1 MILSLLG
8 GCLAHTSLTLRLAAA
23 NPGSGTVS
31 YGRAMSTATE
41 TEVGQGGLAAKV
53 RGQLF
58 LKQVFSLSPDARARE
73 SVASSWNS
81 GHTVTS
87 TARLSLGS
95 PSLALLSRWPWGP
108 GESRCQAHSWAQS
121 STSNAGPHL
130 LGSWPEPGVDGE
142 RKLPW
147 GLANTWPICFP
158 F

>member
-1 MILSLLG
+1 M
-8 GCLAHTSLTLRLAAA
+8 
-23 NPGSGTVS
+23 
-31 YGRAMSTATE
+31 ATE
-41 TEVGQGGLAAKV
+41 TEIGQGGLAAKV

-95 PSLALLSRWPWGP
+95 LSLALLSGWPWGP
-108 GESRCQAHSWAQS
+108 EESTYQTHFWSQS
-121 STSNAGPHL
+121 STSNGGPHL
-130 LGSWPEPGVDGE
+130 LGSRPEPGVDG
-142 RKLPW
+142 RDSFLLD
-147 GLANTWPICFP
+147 LANTWRICFP